1 MGSEAGDAFGEWG
14 PAAEE
19 ELRAI
24 EAACGAT
31 PTSSPPNSRRRRRR
45 LPSAW
50 SPQLSPHPCTLE
62 TRLPAMKFGGQIVYC
77 RTASEVEGATAELLD
92 QIGASKNTGHVSLGF
107 DIEWRPVFRRGESP
121 RKAAVMQICMDNTR
135 CYVMHI
141 FHSGIPPILKSL
153 LEDNSSV
160 KVGIAIAN
168 DARKISNDYNVCV
181 RPVEDLSG
189 LANLKLG
196 GPPRKWSLCSLT
208 EMVTCK
214 KLEKPSKIRMGN
226 WEADILSREK
236 LEYAA
241 TDAFASWYLY
251 EVLKGFPDA
260 NAETDEAAK
269 ANGIS

>member
-19 ELRAI
+19 ELRAL
-24 EAACGAT
+24 EAAFSSAKRRSHSDLL
-31 PTSSPPNSRRRRRR
+31 PSPSPPNSRRRRR

-92 QIGASKNTGHVSLGF
+92 KIGASKNTGQVSLGF

-121 RKAAVMQICMDNTR
+121 RKAAVMQICVDNTR

-181 RPVEDLSG
+181 QPVEDLSG

-196 GPPRKWSLCSLT
+196 GPRGNGAY
-208 EMVTCK
+208 
-214 KLEKPSKIRMGN
+214 LEKPSKIRMGN

-260 NAETDEAAK
+260 NTETDEAAK

>member
-1 MGSEAGDAFGEWG
+1 
-14 PAAEE
+14 
-19 ELRAI
+19 
-24 EAACGAT
+24 
-31 PTSSPPNSRRRRRR
+31 
-45 LPSAW
+45 
-50 SPQLSPHPCTLE
+50 
-62 TRLPAMKFGGQIVYC
+62 MKFGGQIVYC